1 MELIEPSHS
10 RTYNLFT
17 AWGRSIEE
25 CYVTISKIFTTLRKL
40 VTGYVSPKFLSGPIG
55 ILRITAIVAQ
65 SALTQFIW
73 FVAFI
78 SINLGIVNLFP
89 LPIADGGLILFFA
102 IEKLRGKPLSL
113 RTQSLIQQVSFAFIA
128 LFFLFVTFYDVWDFF
143 PSS

>member
-1 MELIEPSHS
+1 
-10 RTYNLFT
+10 
-17 AWGRSIEE
+17 
-25 CYVTISKIFTTLRKL
+25 
-40 VTGYVSPKFLSGPIG
+40 
-55 ILRITAIVAQ
+55 
-65 SALTQFIW
+65 
-73 FVAFI
+73 
-78 SINLGIVNLFP
+78 VNLFP